1 MPVATDGCSAP
12 NFALPL
18 SALARGFK
26 NLANRDASGPSGA
39 PLDAALA
46 RVRAAMRAHPVL
58 VSGETRFDAQLM
70 RAFAG
75 RIVCKGG
82 AEALQAIGFSDPPL
96 GIAVKVVDGGERALP
111 PIVLAV
117 LRALGLVAAG
127 ADLGALAER
136 VRPIVTNHRGTETG
150 AIVASVTLEKVPA

>member
-1 MPVATDGCSAP
+1 
-12 NFALPL
+12 
-18 SALARGFK
+18 
-26 NLANRDASGPSGA
+26 
-39 PLDAALA
+39 
-46 RVRAAMRAHPVL
+46 MRAHPVL

-117 LRALGLVAAG
+117 LRALGLTGG

-136 VRPIVTNHRGTETG
+136 LRPIVTNHRGTETG
-150 AIVASVTLEKVPA
+150 AIVASVALEKVPA

>member
-1 MPVATDGCSAP
+1 M
-12 NFALPL
+12 
-18 SALARGFK
+18 
-26 NLANRDASGPSGA
+26 
-39 PLDAALA
+39 
-46 RVRAAMRAHPVL
+46 L

-82 AEALQAIGFSDPPL
+82 AEGLQAIGFADPPL

-111 PIVLAV
+111 PICLAV
-117 LRALGLVAAG
+117 LRALGLTDGVP
-127 ADLGALAER
+127 LGALADR

-150 AIVASVTLEKVPA
+150 AIVASVALRKFSPRPWFWRLEVVISLFGGGPHGVAANVGGGVGADVVADGPGG